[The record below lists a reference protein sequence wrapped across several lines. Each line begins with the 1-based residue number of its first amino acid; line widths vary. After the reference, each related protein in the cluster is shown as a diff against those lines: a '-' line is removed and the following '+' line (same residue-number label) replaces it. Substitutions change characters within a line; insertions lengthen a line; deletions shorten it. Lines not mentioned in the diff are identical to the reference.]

1 MMKKGKD
8 VLIETALTS
17 DAIHHD
23 IMPRTTV
30 DIDGPLLKEL
40 KTIQK
45 RENRSLGQIMS
56 QLLAE
61 ALFQRKKTPRIS
73 KLHWVSRS
81 MKARVDFSDKEAL
94 YNLLGL

>member
-1 MMKKGKD
+1 
-8 VLIETALTS
+8 
-17 DAIHHD
+17 
-23 IMPRTTV
+23 MPRTTV

-40 KTIQK
+40 KTLQK
-45 RENRSLGQIMS
+45 REKRSLGQIMS

-81 MKARVDFSDKEAL
+81 MKARIDLSDKEAL
-94 YNLLGL
+94 YAVLDENVK

>member
-1 MMKKGKD
+1 
-8 VLIETALTS
+8 
-17 DAIHHD
+17 
-23 IMPRTTV
+23 MPRITI

-40 KTIQK
+40 KTLQK

-61 ALFQRKKTPRIS
+61 ALFQRRKTPRVA

-81 MKARVDFSDKEAL
+81 MKVRIDLSDKEAL
-94 YNLLGL
+94 YTLLVL

>member
-1 MMKKGKD
+1 
-8 VLIETALTS
+8 
-17 DAIHHD
+17 
-23 IMPRTTV
+23 MPRITI

-40 KTIQK
+40 KTLQK

-61 ALFQRKKTPRIS
+61 AFFQRRKTPRVA

-81 MKARVDFSDKEAL
+81 MKARIDLSDKEAL
-94 YNLLGL
+94 YTLLVL